1 MTTARAPSSATATDC
16 RDARRGGAAGAVL
29 GAGARTRLFA
39 VLEVALKWNGPGLAR
54 KGFDTPKTRLTFA
67 TNMKFT
73 RYAFQFA
80 AASYYF
86 SRPGL
91 ERLSG

>member
-1 MTTARAPSSATATDC
+1 
-16 RDARRGGAAGAVL
+16 
-29 GAGARTRLFA
+29 
-39 VLEVALKWNGPGLAR
+39 LAR

-67 TNMKFT
+67 ANMKFT